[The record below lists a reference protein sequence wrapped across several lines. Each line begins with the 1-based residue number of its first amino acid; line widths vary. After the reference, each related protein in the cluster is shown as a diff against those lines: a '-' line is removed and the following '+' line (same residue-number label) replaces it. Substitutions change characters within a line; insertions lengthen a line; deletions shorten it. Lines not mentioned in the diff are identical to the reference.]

1 MPPILNDFENR
12 PFPSSKNSHFQNEA
26 RYKTF
31 SVKKSFICMRI
42 KIGFLSM
49 TPHLA
54 SLWNRGLWQIGNGLL
69 KRKKPRHHVTWEKEC
84 VSTSFNC
91 GCHLFGH
98 NAIHC
103 VFICPCHFYVYWFA
117 YQSLSKTK
125 WSIVLMKIFQN
136 QKSKHNLTVQF
147 RHFLIGKF
155 WQEILNQRWSTA
167 LT

>member
-1 MPPILNDFENR
+1 MTLKIG
-12 PFPSSKNSHFQNEA
+12 HFQVLKIRLSKRGQVQNLSCKNE
-26 RYKTF
+26 F
-31 SVKKSFICMRI
+31 CLHENKKRFPINDST
-42 KIGFLSM
+42 LSLPLKQRLM
-49 TPHLA
+49 A
-54 SLWNRGLWQIGNGLL
+54 NRKWSI
-69 KRKKPRHHVTWEKEC
+69 KRKKKRVIMWHGRRSAS
-84 VSTSFNC
+84 STSFNC
-91 GCHLFGH
+91 GCHLIGH
-98 NAIHC
+98 NAIYC
-103 VFICPCHFYVYWFA
+103 VFICPCQFYVYWFA